1 MKTQEKAPRASFLL
15 YGTESHDGRRE
26 QELVFDVIA
35 QAGAG
40 PVLLGHSDGSDTR
53 QLILSGAMLILL
65 GWRAGARQMKFLLY
79 FRQQAP
85 YTPVLVIGI
94 SGDNA
99 VRAKAFE
106 CGADNYLSPAFS
118 KGELEAKIRRLQK
131 LVPLGALRRPPI
143 AVGPL
148 QIWPDSLVVLQN
160 GDKVRLSRREFSMLL
175 RLARSSPRPVS
186 KATLEREVLG
196 LNHQPGTNVV
206 AVHVHRLRKKICAG
220 GSHLKTVPGAG
231 YKLS

>member
-1 MKTQEKAPRASFLL
+1 MRTQGEAPRAPLLL
-15 YGTESHDGRRE
+15 YGAESFGGRRE
-26 QELVFDVIA
+26 QELILEAIA

-40 PVLLGHSDGSDTR
+40 PVILDNFASSGTR
-53 QLILSGAMLILL
+53 QLIGTGSMLILL
-65 GWRAGARQMKFLLY
+65 GWDASPGQLKFLLY

-85 YTPVLVIGI
+85 YTPVLVIGA
-94 SGDNA
+94 SSDNA

-143 AVGPL
+143 VVGPL

-175 RLARSSPRPVS
+175 RLARESPRPVS
-186 KATLEREVLG
+186 KTTLEREVLG

-206 AVHVHRLRKKICAG
+206 AVHVHRLRKKIGAG